1 MPLIIAPLGKS
12 VKVMKYSLDEGSEKR
27 LRDLGLVPGCEIAV
41 VQESG
46 GDLIIQVKDA
56 RIALSKSLA
65 RKIFVA

>member
-56 RIALSKSLA
+56 RIALNKSLA

>member
-12 VKVMKYSLDEGSEKR
+12 VKVLKYSLDEGSEKR

-56 RIALSKSLA
+56 RIALNKSLA